1 MNSQYLSPNHSRL
14 MIRIEQ
20 FVEKTIQAEYAWYE
34 FHEELLD
41 LVIELDAVFDFELQ
55 YSAYVKAML
64 ELIWRNQ
71 LNGEVNIDQ
80 MNDLSFKQVQQYF
93 DDFRQD
99 QIKEQKYFISSEKR
113 NRIVLVEYLDNLIS
127 HYSKLL
133 FVRVDLAYLK
143 ERQHQVDIRTFQQ
156 DVHELIGFIQDGDR
170 YFSDLEGYAWAL
182 EQGKDKGFHCHLLLI
197 YNGSTRQKD
206 YYLARQIIQR
216 WQEITEDDGYGF
228 NCNTPEHKN
237 QFRRNDSLGIGMIH
251 RDNDREVQNA
261 INTCSYLVNPEKS
274 NQQLR
279 VKLPRMRSFGT
290 GSYKRNHRRYRD
302 RGYSLNT

>member
-1 MNSQYLSPNHSRL
+1 

-20 FVEKTIQAEYAWYE
+20 FVEKTIQVKYPWYE
-34 FHEELLD
+34 FHDELLE
-41 LVIELDAVFDFELQ
+41 LVIELDTAFDFKLQ

-64 ELIWRNQ
+64 ELIWRNT
-71 LNGEVNIDQ
+71 LDGEVNIDQ
-80 MNDLSFKQVQQYF
+80 INDLSFKQIQQGF
-93 DDFRQD
+93 DRFKPDRN
-99 QIKEQKYFISSEKR
+99 KELKAFHRLESR
-113 NRIVLVEYLDNLIS
+113 NRETLVMYLDNLIG

-143 ERQHQVDIRTFQQ
+143 HKQHKVDVRVFQQ
-156 DVHELIGFIQDGDR
+156 DVRELLSFIQDGDR
-170 YFSDLEGYAWAL
+170 CFKDLEGYAWAL
-182 EQGKDKGFHCHLLLI
+182 EQGEEKGFHCHLLLI

-206 YYLARQIIQR
+206 YYLADQTIQR

-228 NCNTPEHKN
+228 NCNAPKHKN

-261 INTCSYLVNPEKS
+261 INTCSYLVNPEKA

-279 VKLPRMRSFGT
+279 VKLHRMRTFGT

-302 RGYSLNT
+302 RGYSLST